1 MKKLFQIKRSKIL
14 IVLILFSN
22 LINAQVRHIRYSPLA
37 ISDFSL
43 SIRNVVQTTDRT
55 IDFDVYLLDTDPT
68 QPFEIS
74 SAQLGILFDLSIK
87 STGTLTLIMN
97 NTNSGLNAT
106 NQAFPSSSLVI
117 APTGYPTKGLIRVSG
132 KSTTAGS
139 GAIISTTGNGTFLS
153 HFTLTNTVAWTSG
166 SSPNL
171 IFTSNTVTNPLYPT
185 KVNMFIGTTDTNL
198 SVTPGTNAIVDGNPV
213 LNAAPT
219 AYAVTG
225 SGSFCQDGLG
235 LAVGLSN
242 SDIGVN
248 YQLYSGET
256 AVGSPVAGTGSA
268 ISFGNQTAG
277 TYTVTAT
284 NTTTLITGSMTGS
297 AVITANPPVTPDVS
311 IEASSN
317 PAATGAS
324 VTFTPTPVN
333 GGLNPAYEWF
343 VNNVSVGTG
352 ETYSYIPTDG
362 DLIYTKMTSNDT
374 SPCLTGN
381 PATSNTITMSVSPGT
396 GFSNEKALRI
406 NTYSTNK
413 AIYIDC
419 PTKIQQLSVY
429 NMLGSVVA
437 MEENVSGLRKINLN
451 NFPNECYI
459 VKVVTDNNVTTQK
472 ILLK

>member
-1 MKKLFQIKRSKIL
+1 MKRIKPKVYTVSALLLMFFVIFN
-14 IVLILFSN
+14 V
-22 LINAQVRHIRYSPLA
+22 NAVHKIRYAPLA
-37 ISDFSL
+37 TDAFLL
-43 SIRNVVQTTDRT
+43 SVKNFKQTSNSKLE
-55 IDFDVYLLDTDPT
+55 FDAYLQDTDPT
-68 QPFEIS
+68 LPFELASMQFGFLIN
-74 SAQLGILFDLSIK
+74 SAIYAG
-87 STGTLTLIMN
+87 GTLTVTID
-97 NTNSGLNAT
+97 NTNSGLNAIQKIT
-106 NQAFPSSSLVI
+106 ASPNAATKTGSQTVI
-117 APTGYPTKGLIRVSG
+117 KLASG
-132 KSTTAGS
+132 IVTAGQ
-139 GAIISTTGNGTFLS
+139 GTIISTAVPGTLIT
-153 HFTLTNTVAWTSG
+153 HFIITS
-166 SSPNL
+166 SVPFPSNITPDL
-171 IFTSNTVTNPLYPT
+171 IFTSSTSTTPLYAT
-185 KVNMFIGTTDTNL
+185 RVAEFINSLSTQLDVNIGIA
-198 SVTPGTNAIVDGNPV
+198 NAIVNGNPI

-256 AVGSPVAGTGSA
+256 AVGSPVSGTGSA
-268 ISFGNQTAG
+268 INFGNQTAG

-284 NTTTLITGSMTGS
+284 NATTSITASMTGS

-362 DLIYTKMTSNDT
+362 DQIYTKMTSNDT

-419 PTKIQQLSVY
+419 PIKIKQLSVF
-429 NMLGSVVA
+429 NMLGSVIA
-437 MEENVSGLRKINLN
+437 MEENVTGLRKINLN
-451 NFPNECYI
+451 SFPNECYV